1 MISSPSHRSI
11 EPAVPAGG
19 AARSIARSAR
29 AIGVAACALGLL
41 VGCDK
46 MGEGNKGQTGGSA
59 AGSAATTESTG
70 AIKVGH
76 YGSITGSEATFGIS
90 TDNGI
95 KLAIKERNAVGG
107 VKGRKIELVT
117 LDTASKAAEAG
128 TVVTRLI
135 NNEKV
140 VAVLGEV
147 ASSASLAGGRVAQQY
162 GVPMI
167 SPSSTNV
174 RVTQLGDMVFRVC
187 FIDSFQGYVAARFAR
202 DNLKA
207 DKIAILYDQGQAY
220 SQGLAGDF
228 EKAFI
233 ELGGKI
239 TTKQAYTGGDTD
251 VSAQLQSIKDTA
263 PQAVFLPGYYTEA
276 GNFLRQARKL
286 GIKAPFIGGDG
297 WDSIKLTEIGGDAV
311 EGSYY
316 SNHYSADDPRP
327 EVQDFVKKYKADF
340 GEVPDGLAALG
351 YDSARVLF
359 AAMDKAPSLGGKD
372 LAAAIAAT
380 KDFPGV
386 TGNITIDADRNA
398 VKAAVVLEIKGGKPV
413 FVASI
418 GPKGSEPAAPPINQT
433 GNETGKAPAAVPA
446 VEPSAPAPAT
456 KDESGKAAPAK
467 AGAAADKKAGAA
479 ADKKKPAAAGA
490 ADSGW

>member
-1 MISSPSHRSI
+1 VNLRGWIDTLSRFLLVSC
-11 EPAVPAGG
+11 
-19 AARSIARSAR
+19 
-29 AIGVAACALGLL
+29 AIGLAA
-41 VGCDK
+41 GCDK
-46 MGEGNKGQTGGSA
+46 MGDGNKGQASGSG
-59 AGSAATTESTG
+59 AGTASTSDNSGG
-70 AIKVGH
+70 AIKIGH
-76 YGSITGSEATFGIS
+76 YGSMTGSEATFGIS

-95 KLAIKERNAVGG
+95 KLAIKERNAAGG
-107 VKGRKIELVT
+107 VKGRPIELVT

-174 RVTQLGDMVFRVC
+174 RVTQLGDMIFRVC

-202 DNLKA
+202 ENLKA
-207 DKIAILYDQGQAY
+207 DKIAILYDQAQAY

-228 EKAFI
+228 EKAFV
-233 ELGGKI
+233 ELGGTI

-251 VSAQLQSIKDTA
+251 VSAQLQSIKDTS

-297 WDSIKLTEIGGDAV
+297 WDSTKLTEIGGDAV

-316 SNHYSADDPRP
+316 SNHYSADEQRP
-327 EVQDFVKKYKADF
+327 EVQSFVSKYKADY

-351 YDSARVLF
+351 YDSARILF
-359 AAMDKAPSLGGKD
+359 DAMERAPSLGGKD
-372 LAAAIAAT
+372 LAAAIGAT
-380 KDFPGV
+380 KDFAGV
-386 TGNITIDADRNA
+386 TGKISIDADRNA
-398 VKAAVVLEIKGGKPV
+398 TKAAVVLEIKGGKPV
-413 FVASI
+413 FAASVA
-418 GPKGSEPAAPPINQT
+418 PKGAEPAPPVP
-433 GNETGKAPAAVPA
+433 NETGKAPEAVPSVPPA
-446 VEPSAPAPAT
+446 EPA
-456 KDESGKAAPAK
+456 KDEAGKKAEPAKDDAKAPAK
-467 AGAAADKKAGAA
+467 DA
-479 ADKKKPAAAGA
+479 KKKPAAAGA